1 MARHAD
7 LLRGLGD
14 ETPVAVD
21 TALLSDGRWQV
32 TIVGFNHPGE
42 LSIICGLL
50 FAHGFNIV
58 DGNAFSEEHVAGG
71 STTSRPRDAT
81 DADGVVAKFVDVFTV
96 EPADPAQRDLQ
107 EVWRR
112 YTAELADLIREVR
125 SGRVREAQGRLA
137 KRVAAAMP
145 ATSETATTLYPVEI
159 AIDNKSSSAGERPA
173 DPIRGHD
180 RLSLRTGQC
189 VGSGRNRY
197 RSADRGVVG
206 PFGLRHAPRDRRDG

>member
-1 MARHAD
+1 MPQP
-7 LLRGLGD
+7 L
-14 ETPVAVD
+14 
-21 TALLSDGRWQV
+21 TAS
-32 TIVGFNHPGE
+32 
-42 LSIICGLL
+42 
-50 FAHGFNIV
+50 
-58 DGNAFSEEHVAGG
+58 
-71 STTSRPRDAT
+71 
-81 DADGVVAKFVDVFTV
+81 VAKFVDVFTV

-159 AIDNKSSSAGERPA
+159 AIDNKSSAAGERPA

-180 RLSLRTGQC
+180 RLSL
-189 VGSGRNRY
+189 
-197 RSADRGVVG
+197 
-206 PFGLRHAPRDRRDG
+206 